1 MWVSPHCLFCQPR
14 ASLLCTPASA
24 MEALEQ
30 RDGLLALCAGSHCW
44 LLSVAWRCRSS
55 ERAVCWRGRRRL
67 ERITCQARREV
78 ITLGATGPAA
88 PTARAHFVVGGV
100 LRRCAVSRKKST
112 SRKPSNQHCP
122 QAYFEESMQR
132 ARFLDRGREI
142 NNDLWVDAVWAQVPG
157 RARSAPPQGGPS
169 APRLPEKGRP
179 ATHRRGLGVAG
190 RVHVPWV
197 RACRHA
203 RRVRASRTVPR
214 CTPQVCIKMCRFDQ
228 PGPGSGVLAD
238 VRARGTWG
246 IPRGSGERGLS
257 GAGQTPQPARGHP
270 PASSES

>member
-1 MWVSPHCLFCQPR
+1 MW
-14 ASLLCTPASA
+14 
-24 MEALEQ
+24 
-30 RDGLLALCAGSHCW
+30 
-44 LLSVAWRCRSS
+44 SS

-88 PTARAHFVVGGV
+88 PTARAHFVVGGI

-197 RACRHA
+197 GLAGTRGAS
-203 RRVRASRTVPR
+203 VRAGRYPR

-270 PASSES
+270 PASSER